1 MTRFAISNSAAR
13 RTLAGLWLLFFMLN
27 LSVICCLYLR
37 NWIEEDNFWAA
48 VSEVNSLYVV
58 YLGAVIAFYFMDRQ
72 KRNLKGPRSGLTFA
86 LAISCS
92 ILWNCVISVFIA
104 VRLPLGM
111 GTVEDSIKQIGHL
124 GPLLSWVVAPSI
136 GYYFAHSSNDA
147 TKSGQ

>member
-1 MTRFAISNSAAR
+1 MTRCAISNSAAR
-13 RTLAGLWLLFFMLN
+13 KTLAGLWLFFFMLN
-27 LSVICCLYLR
+27 LSVICYLYLR

-58 YLGAVIAFYFMDRQ
+58 YLGAVTAFYFMDRQ
-72 KRNLKGPRSGLTFA
+72 KRNLKALRSSLTFA

-92 ILWNCVISVFIA
+92 ILWNCVVSVFIA